1 MVYKNLTAALVFLFV
16 GLGLYYLG
24 GRLSKENHSN
34 GDKKTF
40 ADYHGEISMAG
51 AVFLILSFISF
62 GVWIWLNFIVA
73 KR

>member
-1 MVYKNLTAALVFLFV
+1 MVYKNLTIALVCLCI

-24 GRLSKENHSN
+24 GKLSKENHSD

-40 ADYHGEISMAG
+40 ADYHGEVSIAG
-51 AVFLILSFISF
+51 VLFFILSFINF
-62 GVWIWLNFIVA
+62 GIWVWLNFILA